1 MRARTSGQSGG
12 VACKSATGARWAGAL
27 LLACACACSDAS
39 APPAV
44 GAVEAALAAPATS
57 SAPAAQPGFE
67 YKDFPVATASATTDA
82 GVTFQGQARALLG
95 DGIAVGQ
102 TLRDAALTTTDNA
115 LLNLASTSGRVRII
129 SVVPSLDTP
138 VCEQQTHY
146 LSERSGSLASDVEL
160 VTVSIDTPFA
170 QARFARDA
178 HIKNMTFLSDYA
190 ERQFGMAHGLV
201 VQQDAPVLARAM
213 MVVDQNNVIR
223 YLQVTPELVS
233 MPDME
238 AALNFARQ
246 LVQETKD
253 AAKRS

>member
-1 MRARTSGQSGG
+1 MRARTRSEGCG
-12 VACKSATGARWAGAL
+12 VTCRSATWLQWTGAL
-27 LLACACACSDAS
+27 LLACTCACSDAS
-39 APPAV
+39 APPAA
-44 GAVEAALAAPATS
+44 GAVEAASAAPLTG
-57 SAPAAQPGFE
+57 SAAAAQPAFE
-67 YKDFPVATASATTDA
+67 YKDFPVSTASATTDA

-115 LLNLASTSGRVRII
+115 LLNLASTSGRVRVI

-146 LSERSGSLASDVEL
+146 LSERSGSLAADVEL

-178 HIKNMTFLSDYA
+178 NIKNVTFLSDYA

-246 LVQETKD
+246 LVQETK
-253 AAKRS
+253 AAANPS